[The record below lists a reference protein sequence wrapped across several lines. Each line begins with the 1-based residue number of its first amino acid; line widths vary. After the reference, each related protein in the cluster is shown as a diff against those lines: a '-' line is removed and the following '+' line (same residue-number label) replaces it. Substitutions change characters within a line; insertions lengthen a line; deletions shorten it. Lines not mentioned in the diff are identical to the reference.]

1 MLIIIMNAYHK
12 FRDLSLDT
20 LLIFHQSSV
29 LSSNPEDWIRI
40 TVRRKHIFED
50 TLHKLWS
57 GIDISKH
64 LRITFIGEPA
74 VDGGPMREYM
84 RLLQY
89 RFMVMFIFASCDTML
104 LSSIRRRTSMLVR
117 YRLFHLFMVDQL
129 LYFLLSQLPT
139 TSCMDW
145 RLKFPLQINKTRQS
159 RGNYKKW
166 VI

>member
-1 MLIIIMNAYHK
+1 MTWYPL
-12 FRDLSLDT
+12 DLPSKQGTFIKSRRLD
-20 LLIFHQSSV
+20 
-29 LSSNPEDWIRI
+29 SNNSP
-40 TVRRKHIFED
+40 KKAHIWG
-50 TLHKLWS
+50 HPAQAWS

-84 RLLQY
+84 LLLQY
-89 RFMVMFIFASCDTML
+89 RCFVVMFILASCDTML
-104 LSSIRRRTSMLVR
+104 LRSIRRRTSMLVR

-145 RLKFPLQINKTRQS
+145 RLKFTLQINKTRQS